1 MTSSA
6 RALVASMLLALLGA
20 PYAAAGEDPAT
31 EEALRQTEAFLND
44 AKARADWA
52 KGNPDAEQVNA
63 FVAAF
68 PPDAQNELMA
78 IVMLMLKESQE
89 GALKHHEAYKKG
101 GVDGAMKSF
110 SPAVKA
116 RVDALIAKLSKDPAF
131 ADQKRLQAMRT
142 AIPAFLA
149 AGAGS

>member
-1 MTSSA
+1 MISLSRVLA
-6 RALVASMLLALLGA
+6 ALLTLGVGPCA
-20 PYAAAGEDPAT
+20 LAGSDPAT
-31 EEALRQTEAFLND
+31 DQALRQTEAFLND
-44 AKARADWA
+44 PKARAEWA

-68 PPDAQNELMA
+68 PPDAQTELMA

-89 GALKHHEAYKKG
+89 GALKHHEAFKKG
-101 GVDGAMKSF
+101 GVNGAMKSF

-116 RVDALIAKLSKDPAF
+116 RVDALIAKLSKNPAF
-131 ADQKRLQAMRT
+131 SDPKRLEAMRT